1 MTAESRRSFRLDLDV
16 KARPITGRL
25 EEPDGAG
32 HEFTGWLGLAAALE
46 GLLSEVEQTK
56 ENDSDGA

>member
-1 MTAESRRSFRLDLDV
+1 MKAESRRSFRLDLDV

-25 EEPDGAG
+25 EEAEGAG

-46 GLLSEVEQTK
+46 RLLSEVEQAK
-56 ENDSDGA
+56 ENESDDA